1 MPVASNH
8 IYMCCQAHPMLY
20 SAARQ
25 LTQGRRYMFWTY
37 PHAKA
42 IQNLPV
48 YYMEVSKMRD

>member
-8 IYMCCQAHPMLY
+8 IYMCCEAHPMLY

-48 YYMEVSKMRD
+48 YCMEVSKMRD